1 MALDLSKAKTL
12 RGRINET
19 TRDFDYE
26 FWRGQSV
33 EMKMSAIWEMVL
45 FHHLVKHR
53 DPAELRLNRAVGGFR
68 KIRR

>member
-1 MALDLSKAKTL
+1 MVLDLSKAKTL
-12 RGRINET
+12 RGKISEA

-26 FWRGQSV
+26 FWREQPAEV
-33 EMKMSAIWEMVL
+33 KMSAVWEMVV

-68 KIRR
+68 KVRR